1 MYAQHTQVLV
11 THGLT
16 LRIFLM
22 RWFHWSVD
30 EFLQVYNPANCDVSV
45 RLYVVEEVCLSAPL
59 MESAVQ
65 F

>member
-1 MYAQHTQVLV
+1 MFMGRFADTNLVLV

-30 EFLQVYNPANCDVSV
+30 EFLQVYNPANCDVSGAQK
-45 RLYVVEEVCLSAPL
+45 LCEGVE
-59 MESAVQ
+59 
-65 F
+65 